1 MKEHL
6 EEKKN
11 GKNPLKLAS
20 VVEETS
26 DDSEIGVDLLLVSSG
41 NNVLLESW
49 VLDSTCSYH
58 MTPKKEWFD
67 TYKPVWSKWVMMLH
81 AQLLGFFFFKG
92 ETVTGIWYHE
102 DQDV

>member
-1 MKEHL
+1 
-6 EEKKN
+6 
-11 GKNPLKLAS
+11 
-20 VVEETS
+20 
-26 DDSEIGVDLLLVSSG
+26 
-41 NNVLLESW
+41 
-49 VLDSTCSYH
+49 